1 MSFTK
6 EIKQEIAYNEL
17 KACCAKAE
25 LSALIKLT
33 SSLSISSR
41 GFELVVKS
49 ENPTTVKRVAF
60 LLKEL
65 YPVESTLATYQKTN
79 LKKNNVYHL
88 TIVDEVIPLLEF
100 LGLYSANGLLNY
112 PKASVVMKNCC
123 ARAYL
128 AGAFLAYGACNA
140 PNKTN
145 YHLEL
150 AINDEAHA
158 NFVIKLMERFNLAA
172 KLSQR
177 RGKFIVY
184 LKKADD
190 ISDFLRCIGAHES
203 LMNFENMRI
212 NRDFKNSLVRLNNCE
227 IANDMKT
234 MQAAN
239 NQSKIIEE
247 MMVDG
252 RFDKL
257 DDKLKAVCDLRLAFP
272 DYSLGELCKEYQKR
286 YGQNISRSG
295 LNHRLNKIIVIYEK
309 GDAHEQS

>member
-1 MSFTK
+1 MSFWEISFMSFTK

-234 MQAAN
+234 MQAAPAKRSVALAEVLAIKRGAN
-239 NQSKIIEE
+239 ASPMRAEKPKHSK
-247 MMVDG
+247 MMPSSPSVAPVMC
-252 RFDKL
+252 F
-257 DDKLKAVCDLRLAFP
+257 KAGMRDVMSP
-272 DYSLGELCKEYQKR
+272 
-286 YGQNISRSG
+286 
-295 LNHRLNKIIVIYEK
+295 
-309 GDAHEQS
+309 